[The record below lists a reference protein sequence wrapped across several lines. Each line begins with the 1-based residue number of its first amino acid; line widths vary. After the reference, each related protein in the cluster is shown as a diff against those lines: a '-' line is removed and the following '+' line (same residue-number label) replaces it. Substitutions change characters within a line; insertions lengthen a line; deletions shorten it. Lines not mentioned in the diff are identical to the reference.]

1 VLTAFTAFEKAFANK
16 SPYFL
21 PGTTPSASYA
31 AFQLLAFAMQRTGGA
46 EWSFVLEESLL
57 SPLNMTSSG
66 VLSPENKD
74 IFAMESLNT
83 SLIGEPA

>member
-1 VLTAFTAFEKAFANK
+1 MLTAFIAFKTAFANK

-21 PGTTPSASYA
+21 PDTTPIASYA

-46 EWSFVLEESLL
+46 EWSSVLEDTLL

-66 VLSPENKD
+66 VLSPGSKD
-74 IFAMESLNT
+74 IFAMESLNS

>member
-1 VLTAFTAFEKAFANK
+1 MLIALTAFEKAFANK

-21 PGTTPSASYA
+21 PDTTPVASYA
-31 AFQLLAFAMQRTGGA
+31 AFQLLAFAMQRTDGG
-46 EWSFVLEESLL
+46 EWSSVLEETLL
-57 SPLNMTSSG
+57 NPLNMTSSG